1 MVVKLRLVFS
11 ISIFFLCYC
20 GFGQAKYWQKTDSRS
35 KKSQRQTAALEVN
48 NGLTFSLEK
57 DIFLKELKSTQIQKA
72 SKIVS
77 FPDEEGDL
85 IPFIVQEASVLSP
98 ELSKKYPQIKSYVGR
113 GLKNEK
119 DRLRFSVSQNGVQS
133 MIVYGESKNATY
145 MQKVSDSDNEY
156 VVYSRKDAYMMNTN
170 FICETTSLIEKDKG
184 PTALKLV
191 DGQVL
196 RKFRVAISATGEYT
210 EFHGGTVPDALAAI
224 NATITRVNE
233 IFETDLGISLEIVA
247 NTDQVIYTDKA
258 TDPYGTDLNSEA
270 QNTLT
275 TIIGPEN
282 YDVGHLFQKDENGGN
297 AGFIA
302 SVCIDSRKGSAY
314 SSALI
319 PQGDIF
325 DLDFVAHEMGHQFGA
340 NHTWSF
346 ESEGTLVQ
354 AEPGSG
360 TTIMGYAGISGN
372 NNVALNGDDYFHYYS
387 IFQITEYIKTTSCG
401 QEIPLLNSPPTIVP
415 TGNFTIPKST
425 AFRLK
430 GSATDVDEDDIL
442 TYNWEQINDG
452 IVTHNTFGPTNLSG
466 ANFRSL
472 KPTVIPTRYFPKLS
486 SIVSGNL
493 TQTNPNLNTT
503 WETVSTVER
512 ELDFALTVRDNSL
525 GGGQVTSDLVKV
537 TVIDNA
543 GPFVVT
549 SQSTNELYVAGTR
562 QEVVWDVAKTNQ
574 GPVNAQKV
582 DIFFSANGG
591 ASFPIKLADS
601 VPNDGQQDILIPGFA
616 TPTGRIMVSAHKNV
630 FLAVNAS
637 NFTIT
642 PSDIVLHF
650 GQLQHEVCQG
660 SDLIVPFTYQTF
672 NGFSEEATF
681 SATGMPPGLTVDF
694 SPSSTIVNDTLVN
707 VTFSNTDLASP
718 GNYPINIVATSENV
732 TKEVVIDLK
741 ILETAFTDVVLQLP
755 TNGSTSARI
764 ASQLEWESNTSYTSY
779 DIEIADDA
787 AFTNVI
793 ETGSVIFNSYLTTNL
808 EEETTY
814 YWRVKP
820 KNSCGEGT
828 FGPAFSFTTL
838 ELNCALETAKDLPI
852 TIATTGAPTIT
863 STITLLN
870 DLPVADINVNLDLTH
885 SFLADLE
892 VTLISPAGTRVI
904 LVSNSCGG
912 NQDIL
917 ATFDDSAEAFVCGT
931 NPPAIQGTIRPLGSL
946 AAFNGEST
954 YGDWILEV
962 KDIAASDGGTLN
974 GFSMDICVEGTFRAD
989 EDKDGVFDDG
999 DDLCLNT
1006 PLGAQ
1011 VDLNG
1016 CAVYILP
1023 ADNFEIEINS
1033 ESCSNQNNGSIRI
1046 VANINMDYEV
1056 TLNGTG
1062 INISNNFTNFYFEE
1076 GLAAGTYDICIIGT
1090 EADKVYEPHCFQ
1102 AIVTQPPAL
1111 SVTSKLTAEGNETIL
1126 NMEGSDLYNVELNGV
1141 VTQTKSSSIILA
1153 LKKGVNQIKVTT
1165 NLPCQGVYEEQ
1176 VFLMDEPLVYPN
1188 PFEQEVNIML
1198 HNGPDTLNTKI
1209 FAYTGQ
1215 LVGNK
1220 DHYQFGNEIK
1230 IDFTGLPSGVYILK
1244 VNGEGINSIFKIV
1257 KR

>member
-20 GFGQAKYWQKTDSRS
+20 GFGQTKYWDKTDSGSRRL
-35 KKSQRQTAALEVN
+35 QRQTAKLEIR
-48 NGLTFSLEK
+48 NGVTFSLKK
-57 DIFLKELKSTQIQKA
+57 DIFNDELKAAQRNKA

-77 FPDEEGDL
+77 FPDENGDL
-85 IPFIVQEASVLSP
+85 IPFVVQEASVLSP

-113 GLKNEK
+113 GLNNEK
-119 DRLRFSVSQNGVQS
+119 DRVRFSVSQNGVQS

-156 VVYSRKDAYMMNTN
+156 IVYNRKDAYMMNTN

-247 NTDQVIYTDKA
+247 NTDEVIYTDKD
-258 TDPYGTDLNSEA
+258 TDPYGTNLNSEV
-270 QNTLT
+270 QNTLNT
-275 TIIGPEN
+275 VIGAEN
-282 YDVGHLFQKDENGGN
+282 YDVGHLFQKDQNGGN

-360 TTIMGYAGISGN
+360 STIMGYAGISGN

-387 IFQITEYIKTTSCG
+387 IFQISEYIKTTSCA
-401 QEIPLLNSPPTIVP
+401 QEISLLNTPPEIVP
-415 TGNFTIPKST
+415 TGNFIIPKST
-425 AFRLK
+425 AFRLR
-430 GSATDVDEDDIL
+430 GNATDADIDDIL

-472 KPTVIPTRYFPKLS
+472 KPTVTPTRYFPRLS

-493 TQTNPNLNTT
+493 TQTNPNVNTT
-503 WETVSTVER
+503 WETVSSVER

-525 GGGQVTSDLVKV
+525 GGGQVASDLVKV

-543 GPFVVT
+543 GPFVIT
-549 SQSTNELYVAGTR
+549 SQATNEIYTAGTR
-562 QEVVWDVAKTNQ
+562 QEVTWDVAKTNQ

-582 DIFFSANGG
+582 DIYFSANGG

-616 TPTGRIMVSAHKNV
+616 TPTGRIMVSAHDNI

-637 NFTIT
+637 DFTIT
-642 PSDIVLHF
+642 SSDIVLNF
-650 GQLQHEVCQG
+650 AQLQHEVCQG
-660 SDLIVPFTYQTF
+660 NDLMVPFNYQTY
-672 NGFSEEATF
+672 NDFSEEATF

-694 SPSSTIVNDTLVN
+694 SPTSTTVNDTLVN
-707 VTFSNTDLASP
+707 ITFSNTDLVTP
-718 GNYPINIVATSENV
+718 GNYPISIVATSENV
-732 TKEVVIDLK
+732 TKEVVIDVR
-741 ILETAFTDVVLQLP
+741 ILETTFADVVLQLP

-764 ASQLEWESNTSYTSY
+764 ASQLEWESNSSYTSY
-779 DIEIADDA
+779 DVEIADDA
-787 AFTNVI
+787 AFTNI
-793 ETGSVIFNSYLTTNL
+793 IDSATVIFNYYLATNL
-808 EEETTY
+808 AEETTY
-814 YWRVKP
+814 YWHVKP

-838 ELNCALETAKDLPI
+838 ELNCALESAKDLPI
-852 TIATTGAPTIT
+852 TISTTGAPTIT

-917 ATFDDSAEAFVCGT
+917 ATFDDSAEAFICGT
-931 NPPAIQGTIRPLGSL
+931 TPAIQGTVRPLGSL

-962 KDIAASDGGTLN
+962 KDIAASDGGSLN
-974 GFSMDICVEGTFRAD
+974 AFSMDICVEGTFRAD

-1006 PLGAQ
+1006 PMGAT

-1023 ADNFEIEINS
+1023 ADNFEVEINS

-1046 VANINMDYEV
+1046 VAGINMDYDL
-1056 TLNGTG
+1056 TLIGNG
-1062 INISNNFTNFYFEE
+1062 INESNNFTNFFFKE
-1076 GLAAGTYDICIIGT
+1076 GLAAGTYEICIIGT
-1090 EADKVYEPHCFQ
+1090 EDDNVYEPYCFQ
-1102 AIVTQPPAL
+1102 AIITEPPPL
-1111 SVTSKLTAEGNETIL
+1111 TVTSKLTASGSQAIL
-1126 NMEGSDLYNVELNGV
+1126 NLEGSDWYNVELNGI
-1141 VTQTKSSSIILA
+1141 VTQTKSSSITLE
-1153 LKKGVNQIKVTT
+1153 LKQGINQIKVTT
-1165 NLPCQGVYEEQ
+1165 NLQCQGIYEDQ
-1176 VFLMDEPLVYPN
+1176 LFLMDEPLVFPN
-1188 PFEQEVNIML
+1188 PFEEEVNIFL
-1198 HNGPDTLNTKI
+1198 NNGPETVNAQI
-1209 FAYTGQ
+1209 FNYAGQ
-1215 LVGNK
+1215 LIRKK
-1220 DHYQFGNEIK
+1220 DYTLHSNEIN
-1230 IDFTGLPSGVYILK
+1230 INFTGLPSGIYILK
-1244 VNGEGINSIFKIV
+1244 LKGEGVNSNV
-1257 KR
+1257 KLVKK

>member
-1 MVVKLRLVFS
+1 M
-11 ISIFFLCYC
+11 
-20 GFGQAKYWQKTDSRS
+20 A
-35 KKSQRQTAALEVN
+35 RQTAKLEVRH
-48 NGLTFSLEK
+48 GVTFSLKK
-57 DIFLKELKSTQIQKA
+57 DIFNNELKATQRDKA
-72 SKIVS
+72 SKIVR
-77 FPDEEGDL
+77 FPDENGDL
-85 IPFIVQEASVLSP
+85 IPFVVREASVLSP

-113 GLKNEK
+113 GLKNKK
-119 DRLRFSVSQNGVQS
+119 DRLRFSVSQNGIQS

-156 VVYSRKDAYMMNTN
+156 LVYNREDTYMMNTN
-170 FICETTSLIEKDKG
+170 FICETTSLIEKDKA
-184 PTALKLV
+184 PSALKLV

-210 EFHGGTVPDALAAI
+210 EFHGGTVQDALAAI

-247 NTDQVIYTDKA
+247 NTDQVIYTDKD
-258 TDPYGTDLNSEA
+258 TDPYGTNLNSEV
-270 QNTLT
+270 QNTLST
-275 TIIGPEN
+275 VIGAEN

-297 AGFIA
+297 AGYIA

-387 IFQITEYIKTTSCG
+387 IFQILEYIKTTSCS
-401 QEIPLLNSPPTIVP
+401 QEISLLNNPPEIVP

-430 GSATDVDEDDIL
+430 GNATDLDEDDIL

-472 KPTVIPTRYFPKLS
+472 KPTVTPTRYFPRLS

-493 TQTNPNLNTT
+493 TQTNPNVNTT
-503 WETVSTVER
+503 WETVSAVER

-525 GGGQVTSDLVKV
+525 GGGQVNSDLVKV
-537 TVIDNA
+537 MVIDNA
-543 GPFVVT
+543 GPFVIT
-549 SQSTNELYVAGTR
+549 SQSANEIYTAGTR

-616 TPTGRIMVSAHKNV
+616 TPTGRIMVSAHDNI

-637 NFTIT
+637 DFTIT
-642 PSDIVLHF
+642 PSDIVLNF
-650 GQLQHEVCQG
+650 AQLQHEVCQG
-660 SDLIVPFTYQTF
+660 NDLVVPFNYQTY

-681 SATGMPPGLTVDF
+681 SATGMPSGLTVDF
-694 SPSSTIVNDTLVN
+694 SPTSAIVNDTLVN
-707 VTFSNTDLASP
+707 ITFSNTDLVTP
-718 GNYPINIVATSENV
+718 GNYPINIVATSENAS
-732 TKEVVIDLK
+732 KEVVIDVK

-764 ASQLEWESNTSYTSY
+764 ASQLEWESNSSYTSY

-787 AFTNVI
+787 AFTNI
-793 ETGSVIFNSYLTTNL
+793 IDSATVIFNYYLATDL
-808 EEETTY
+808 AEETTY
-814 YWRVKP
+814 YWHVKP
-820 KNSCGEGT
+820 RNSCGEGT

-838 ELNCALETAKDLPI
+838 ELNCTLESAKDLPI
-852 TIATTGAPTIT
+852 TISTTGAPTIT

-917 ATFDDSAEAFVCGT
+917 ATFDDSAEGFICGT
-931 NPPAIQGTIRPLGSL
+931 TPAIQGTVRPLGSL
-946 AAFNGEST
+946 TAFNGEST

-962 KDIAASDGGTLN
+962 KDIAASDGGSLN
-974 GFSMDICVEGTFRAD
+974 EFSMDICVEGTFRAD

-1006 PLGAQ
+1006 PMGAT

-1023 ADNFEIEINS
+1023 ADNFEVEINS

-1046 VANINMDYEV
+1046 VADINMDYDL
-1056 TLNGTG
+1056 TLIGNG
-1062 INISNNFTNFYFEE
+1062 IDESNNFTNFFFKE

-1090 EADKVYEPHCFQ
+1090 EDDRVYEPYCFQ
-1102 AIVTQPPAL
+1102 AIITEPPPL
-1111 SVTSKLTAEGNETIL
+1111 TVTSKLTASGSQAIL
-1126 NMEGSDLYNVELNGV
+1126 NLEGGDLYNVELNGI
-1141 VTQTKSSSIILA
+1141 VTQTKSSSLTLN
-1153 LKKGVNQIKVTT
+1153 LKQGSNQIKVST
-1165 NLPCQGVYEEQ
+1165 NLPCQGVYEDQ
-1176 VFLMDEPLVYPN
+1176 LFLMEEALVFPN
-1188 PFEQEVNIML
+1188 PFEEEVNVLIN
-1198 HNGPDTLNTKI
+1198 NGPDTVNAQI
-1209 FAYTGQ
+1209 FNYAGQ
-1215 LVGNK
+1215 LVSHK
-1220 DHYQFGNEIK
+1220 DYTLSSNEIK
-1230 IDFTGLPSGVYILK
+1230 INFTGLPSGIYILK
-1244 VNGEGINSIFKIV
+1244 VKGEGINSTFKVV

>member
-20 GFGQAKYWQKTDSRS
+20 GFGQTKYWDKTDSGSRRL
-35 KKSQRQTAALEVN
+35 QRQTTKLEIR
-48 NGLTFSLEK
+48 NGVTFSLKK
-57 DIFLKELKSTQIQKA
+57 DIFNNELKAAQRNKA

-77 FPDEEGDL
+77 FPDENGDL
-85 IPFIVQEASVLSP
+85 IPFVVQEASVLSP

-113 GLKNEK
+113 GLNNEK
-119 DRLRFSVSQNGVQS
+119 DRVRFSVSQNGVQS
-133 MIVYGESKNATY
+133 MIVYGENKNATY

-156 VVYSRKDAYMMNTN
+156 IVYNRKDAYMMNTN

-247 NTDQVIYTDKA
+247 NTDEVIYTDKD
-258 TDPYGTDLNSEA
+258 TDPYGTNLNSEV

-275 TIIGPEN
+275 TVIGAEN
-282 YDVGHLFQKDENGGN
+282 YDVGHLFQKDQNGGN

-360 TTIMGYAGISGN
+360 STIMGYAGISGN

-387 IFQITEYIKTTSCG
+387 IFQISEYIKTTSCA
-401 QEIPLLNSPPTIVP
+401 QEISLLNTPPEIVP

-425 AFRLK
+425 AFRLR
-430 GSATDVDEDDIL
+430 GNATDADIDDIL

-472 KPTVIPTRYFPKLS
+472 KPTVTPTRYFPRLS

-493 TQTNPNLNTT
+493 TQTNPNVNTT
-503 WETVSTVER
+503 WETVSSVER

-537 TVIDNA
+537 MVIDNA
-543 GPFVVT
+543 GPFVIT
-549 SQSTNELYVAGTR
+549 SQAINEIYTAGTR
-562 QEVVWDVAKTNQ
+562 QEVTWDVAKTNQ

-582 DIFFSANGG
+582 DIYFSANGG

-616 TPTGRIMVSAHKNV
+616 TPTGRIMVSAHDNI

-637 NFTIT
+637 DFTIT
-642 PSDIVLHF
+642 PSDIVLNF
-650 GQLQHEVCQG
+650 AQLQHEVCQG
-660 SDLIVPFTYQTF
+660 NDLIVPFNYQTY

-694 SPSSTIVNDTLVN
+694 SPTSTMVNDTLVN
-707 VTFSNTDLASP
+707 ITFSNTDLVTP
-718 GNYPINIVATSENV
+718 GNYPISIVATSENV
-732 TKEVVIDLK
+732 SKEVVIDVK
-741 ILETAFTDVVLQLP
+741 ILETTFADVVLQLP

-764 ASQLEWESNTSYTSY
+764 ASQLEWESNSSYTSY
-779 DIEIADDA
+779 DVEIADDA
-787 AFTNVI
+787 AFTNI
-793 ETGSVIFNSYLTTNL
+793 IDSATVIFNYYLATDL
-808 EEETTY
+808 AEETTY
-814 YWRVKP
+814 YWHVKP

-838 ELNCALETAKDLPI
+838 ELNCALESAKDLPI
-852 TIATTGAPTIT
+852 TISTTGAPTIT

-917 ATFDDSAEAFVCGT
+917 ATFDDSAEGFICGT
-931 NPPAIQGTIRPLGSL
+931 TPAIQGAVRPLGSL

-962 KDIAASDGGTLN
+962 KDIAASDGGSLN
-974 GFSMDICVEGTFRAD
+974 AFSMDICVEGTFRAD

-1006 PLGAQ
+1006 PMGAT
-1011 VDLNG
+1011 VNLNG

-1023 ADNFEIEINS
+1023 ADNFEVEINS

-1046 VANINMDYEV
+1046 VAGINMDYDF
-1056 TLNGTG
+1056 TLVGNG
-1062 INISNNFTNFYFEE
+1062 INESNNFTNFFFKE
-1076 GLAAGTYDICIIGT
+1076 GLAAGTYEICIIGT
-1090 EADKVYEPHCFQ
+1090 EEDKVYEPYCFQ
-1102 AIVTQPPAL
+1102 AIITEPPPL
-1111 SVTSKLTAEGNETIL
+1111 SVTSKLTASGSQAIL
-1126 NMEGSDLYNVELNGV
+1126 NLEGSDLYHVELNGI
-1141 VTQTKSSSIILA
+1141 VTQTKSSSITLE
-1153 LKKGVNQIKVTT
+1153 LKQGINQIKVST
-1165 NLPCQGVYEEQ
+1165 NLQCQGVYEDQ
-1176 VFLMDEPLVYPN
+1176 LFLMDEPLVFPN
-1188 PFEQEVNIML
+1188 PFEEEVNIYL
-1198 HNGPDTLNTKI
+1198 NNGPETVNAQI
-1209 FAYTGQ
+1209 FNYAGQ
-1215 LVGNK
+1215 LIRKK
-1220 DHYQFGNEIK
+1220 DYPLISNEIS
-1230 IDFTGLPSGVYILK
+1230 INFTGLPSGIYILK
-1244 VNGEGINSIFKIV
+1244 FKGEGVNSNV
-1257 KR
+1257 KVVKK